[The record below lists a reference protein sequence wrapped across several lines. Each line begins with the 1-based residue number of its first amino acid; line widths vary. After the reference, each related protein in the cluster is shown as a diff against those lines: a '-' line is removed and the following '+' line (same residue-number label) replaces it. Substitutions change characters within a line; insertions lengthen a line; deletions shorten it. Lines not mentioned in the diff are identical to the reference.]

1 MGKKVKKTDKT
12 FDEMIADFEKSYNE
26 VVSLRADARAKQD
39 EYNEAKKKADDKDK
53 NYKVSIYD
61 FLLNQ
66 LDLKGVHYSVKDI
79 IKACVYVHH
88 HFPDTVPD
96 EAFVEPLKVIQ
107 SEASVPAVGEDNG

>member
-26 VVSLRADARAKQD
+26 VVSLRADAQAKQD
-39 EYNEAKKKADDKDK
+39 EYNEAKKKADNEDK

-66 LDLKGVHYSVKDI
+66 LDLKGVNYSIKDI

-88 HFPDTVPD
+88 HFPDAVPD
-96 EAFVEPLKVIQ
+96 EAFVEPLEVIQ
-107 SEASVPAVGEDNG
+107 HEASAASAVGEE